1 MRSIATCTANVHP
14 PFLFDFFILDSGWH
28 ATDLKHGVG
37 NTRRWNGETYTWEGR
52 GRDMGVT
59 VMNPGDKINISYN
72 PKHPREI
79 STLALLRASTG
90 NILAVALAFLAFY
103 VWFFWLRPL
112 LRRSSPDDVAGD
124 VARSFADRVP
134 ERIPA
139 INKRLM
145 GNSLGQAPR
154 ATFGKR

>member
-1 MRSIATCTANVHP
+1 VAAELLGKQNTFP
-14 PFLFDFFILDSGWH
+14 DP
-28 ATDLKHGVG
+28 HGTVKYVID
-37 NTRRWNGETYTWEGR
+37 GETYIWEGR

-59 VMNPGDKINISYN
+59 VMNPGDKINIYYN
-72 PKHPREI
+72 PKDPREI
-79 STLALLRASTG
+79 STLALLGASTG
-90 NILAVALAFLAFY
+90 NIIFAVALAFLAFY
-103 VWFFWLRPL
+103 VWFFWLRPF